1 MRAICISLC
10 AELHCKGRFWLET
23 EDMFLAMADD
33 YRVILVKLAD
43 KASGFEDSKMLRS
56 LKNMSCKTP
65 RIGYTTC
72 APYNICNS
80 TCIQTTFFFL
90 CLGLGGRG
98 EPLKG
103 KPQKKQG
110 GIIGFSWRP
119 ERKQKTIAAE
129 TLVTWS
135 QASVV
140 STILYCVVLIA
151 QSVFPFENPTPWPST
166 RAPFNHGFFRRWFL
180 LSLLT
185 ALVFGSSKPSWR
197 ICLFNTFTH
206 WWPGWFGFFKAWEKG
221 AYRCLDI

>member
-1 MRAICISLC
+1 MTTGSSWWSWQT
-10 AELHCKGRFWLET
+10 KPQ
-23 EDMFLAMADD
+23 
-33 YRVILVKLAD
+33 
-43 KASGFEDSKMLRS
+43 DSKIRRCWDHS
-56 LKNMSCKTP
+56 KTWAAKHQGSATQHAHLTIYVTQP
-65 RIGYTTC
+65 
-72 APYNICNS
+72 AFKQP
-80 TCIQTTFFFL
+80 FFFL